1 MVRDM
6 ERCFGPFLYKYACRK
21 INTANHFKQADFLT
35 GVLNFLANI
44 KRCIT
49 IIWKKLIFI

>member
-1 MVRDM
+1 M

-21 INTANHFKQADFLT
+21 INTANHFKQADFLS